1 MQIRYLKESDD
12 RLAVSRI
19 YEESWKY
26 AYRGIVPQPYL
37 DSLSEGRWTAA
48 LDSPNRNSLV
58 LIDEE
63 GQLAGTSSF
72 CRSRFPAY
80 PDDGEIISLYLLPQ
94 AMGQGW
100 GAALLEQAMEELAKQ
115 GFSQVFLWVLEE
127 NTRARGFYEYM
138 GFQNSGTALDSEI
151 GGKLLRELR
160 YVRSLR

>member
-37 DSLSEGRWTAA
+37 DNLSEGR
-48 LDSPNRNSLV
+48 
-58 LIDEE
+58 
-63 GQLAGTSSF
+63 
-72 CRSRFPAY
+72 
-80 PDDGEIISLYLLPQ
+80 
-94 AMGQGW
+94 W
-100 GAALLEQAMEELAKQ
+100 GAALLEQAMEALAKQ

-127 NTRARGFYEYM
+127 NTRARGFYEHM
-138 GFQNSGTALDSEI
+138 GFQNSGAYMDSEI